1 MASVRVESWNLHD
14 VMLFL
19 VPKHCAS
26 SFFYILSIY
35 ARVSRPTVTLIFPL
49 IESFLARPIYR
60 WFSSVKTNTCLIIVW
75 YIYNNSKCLW
85 NIYNSIKSND
95 RNKYHM
101 NKKYEWNTEVTNF
114 LNLQDDISL
123 TTSISHNVLELIS
136 ENAVFII
143 HMIKVERASV
153 CFRVR
158 RDNLKTQFPLH
169 WNNVKF
175 DMQYP
180 VHRENDIRHDISF
193 YRTFHPMVHRNALMR
208 GSPNDFAGCY
218 ISQSYRNALVLL
230 IH

>member
-1 MASVRVESWNLHD
+1 MKLAWRNVVPRTETLRFFFFLHPFHLCSRIPSNGHANFSVNWIISCTSNLS
-14 VMLFL
+14 LIQFGEN
-19 VPKHCAS
+19 K
-26 SFFYILSIY
+26 YLSD
-35 ARVSRPTVTLIFPL
+35 
-49 IESFLARPIYR
+49 
-60 WFSSVKTNTCLIIVW
+60 NCLIYTIIRNAYGT
-75 YIYNNSKCLW
+75 YIILLKAT
-85 NIYNSIKSND
+85 II
-95 RNKYHM
+95 NKYQM

-123 TTSISHNVLELIS
+123 TTLISHNVLELIS

-208 GSPNDFAGCY
+208 GLQTILPDVTFHNH
-218 ISQSYRNALVLL
+218 IELL
-230 IH
+230 LYCWFIRY